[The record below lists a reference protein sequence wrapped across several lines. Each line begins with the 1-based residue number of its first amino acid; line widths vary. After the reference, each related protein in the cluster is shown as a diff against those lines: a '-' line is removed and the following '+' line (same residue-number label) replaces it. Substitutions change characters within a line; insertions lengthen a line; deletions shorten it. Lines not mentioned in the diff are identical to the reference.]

1 MKQNIAKIQKN
12 NLISVDLGKYFPK
25 KSKSKEI
32 IVCNGTIIPPTI
44 RGFTGPLSNIELQ
57 RLVSNNGYSSSEIYL
72 GSDVDTSKIN
82 KNYVY
87 YLCDDRKVLST
98 ETNQR
103 FFRLPCNS
111 SNFEPGISGM
121 KYPICY
127 DPTHCIGEPKIR

>member
-12 NLISVDLGKYFPK
+12 NLFSVDLGESFPK

-32 IVCNGTIIPPTI
+32 IVCNGTIIPPMI

-57 RLVSNNGYSSSEIYL
+57 RMVSNNGYSSSEIYL

-87 YLCDDRKVLST
+87 YLCDDRKVLSNK
-98 ETNQR
+98 TNRR

-111 SNFEPGISGM
+111 SNFEPGISGRI
-121 KYPICY
+121 YPTCY
-127 DPTHCIGEPKIR
+127 DPTHCIGTPKIR